1 MNAKVEALSAPQR
14 REFCI
19 RLWMEL
25 TLAGR
30 SVWNDERVDQQT
42 QLAAMKWLNEIQ
54 HRVHGAYV
62 RNDTEALRWLLE
74 RIASHCKACPAIT
87 GHVRIALERAF
98 AAVASAEHRTND

>member
-1 MNAKVEALSAPQR
+1 MQDKVGAFSAPQR
-14 REFCI
+14 RAFCI

-25 TLAGR
+25 TIAGR
-30 SVWNDERVDQQT
+30 SIWSDERVDQQT

-74 RIASHCKACPAIT
+74 RIASHCNECPAIT

-98 AAVASAEHRTND
+98 DAAALAEDDTIG